1 VTYAADARFMALALS
16 LGRRGLGRV
25 WPWPSVGCVIVKDG
39 RIVGRGVSDRV
50 TMRHAE
56 VVALDQAGD
65 AARGAT
71 VYVTLEPCAHHGTT
85 PPCADALVRACV
97 ARVVSACDDPNPLVA
112 GKGFAILHDAGIA
125 VETGVLADA
134 GAEAHAGFLKAQTQG
149 LPFVTLK
156 LALSVDGRIA
166 TVTGDSQWITGP
178 EARRVVHAMRAR
190 HDAVLVG
197 GGTARAD
204 DPSLDVR
211 GLGVQHRTVRV
222 VASQGLDL
230 PRDSKLMRSSD
241 RLPVWLMHGA
251 AADPEPWRAAGAE
264 TFECREDDSGLDPRD
279 VLERLAKAGITRVF
293 CEGGGQ
299 LAASLLRS
307 GLVDELVVFTG
318 GVALGHDGRSGL
330 ASLGLERLADAPRF
344 ALHDSRPIGNDMLQV
359 WRPV

>member
-1 VTYAADARFMALALS
+1 MTAASDARFMALALS

-25 WPWPSVGCVIVKDG
+25 WPWPSVGCVIVRDG

-85 PPCADALVRACV
+85 PPCADALVRAGV
-97 ARVVSACDDPNPLVA
+97 ARVVCACDDPNPLVA
-112 GKGFAILHDAGIA
+112 GKGYAILRDAGVT
-125 VETGVLADA
+125 VETGIMAEA
-134 GAEAHAGFLKAQTQG
+134 GARAHEGFLKVQTQG

-166 TVTGDSQWITGP
+166 TAAGDSQWITGP
-178 EARRVVHAMRAR
+178 EARRAVHGMRAR
-190 HDAVLVG
+190 HDAVLIG
-197 GGTARAD
+197 GGTARED

-211 GLGVQHRTVRV
+211 GLGLSHRTVRV
-222 VASQGLDL
+222 VASRGLDL
-230 PRDSKLMRSSD
+230 PRDSKLMQMAD
-241 RLPVWLMHGA
+241 RLPVWLMHGPD
-251 AADPEPWRAAGAE
+251 ADPSPWIAAGATTISCE
-264 TFECREDDSGLDPRD
+264 EDALGLDPRD
-279 VLERLAKAGITRVF
+279 LLTKMAGAGITRVF

-299 LAASLLRS
+299 LAASILRA
-307 GLVDELVVFTG
+307 GLVDELAVFTG

-330 ASLGLERLADAPRF
+330 GALGLDRLADAPRF
-344 ALHDSRPIGNDMLQV
+344 TLCESRCIGNDTLQV